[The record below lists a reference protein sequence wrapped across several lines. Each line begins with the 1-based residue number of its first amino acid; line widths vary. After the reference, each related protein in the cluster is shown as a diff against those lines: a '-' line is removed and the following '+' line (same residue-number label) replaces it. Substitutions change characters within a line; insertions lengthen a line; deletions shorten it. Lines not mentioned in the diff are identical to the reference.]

1 MAEWRSAWR
10 WVIAVE
16 VLGNVAGLKALER
29 VALERLYR
37 RAVNPSEVVSREV
50 AQQLAVISGD
60 LHRQVGLL
68 IDRRGRVAHV
78 MVGDAERLL
87 LPDLGR
93 QRAGRGRLRG
103 LRLVHTHVGG
113 EALSRDD
120 LTDLTKLSLD
130 LVAVVQVGE
139 GGELSTIEVAH
150 LDPEAG
156 CRVLPAVRFGTLELD
171 VGDLVSGLEA
181 RFSATQRLVVGSE
194 GEVRAVAVHVT
205 PLATDSE
212 AVERSL
218 AELAELGR
226 SAGVAF
232 VETIIQ
238 RRAKPDPRHVVG
250 EGKLEEVGLAALQHD
265 AEFVVFDAALSP
277 SQARGIAEAIASK
290 VIDRTQLILDIF
302 AQRARTNEGKLQ
314 VELAQL
320 RYTLPRL
327 AGKNPAMSRLMGGI
341 GGRGPGETKLEI
353 DRRRAK
359 DRIAALEGRIEELAR
374 QRAVRRGR
382 RVANAVPSVTL
393 VGYTNAGKSTLLN
406 ALTGAAVLTEDKL
419 FATLD
424 PTTRRLRFPD
434 EVELVLTDTVGFI
447 RDLPETLVPAFKAT
461 LEEVA
466 EASALLHVVDVSQ
479 AGWEARIAAVTRVLG
494 ELGAGETPVVMVFN
508 KADLVEDRAALAF
521 AARRW
526 DAAVV
531 SAADRRSLGPV
542 AERLRALVRPSSVVT
557 AAEVAGPEP

>member
-1 MAEWRSAWR
+1 M
-10 WVIAVE
+10 V
-16 VLGNVAGLKALER
+16 G
-29 VALERLYR
+29 
-37 RAVNPSEVVSREV
+37 REL
-50 AQQLAVISGD
+50 AQQLAVLSGD
-60 LHRQVGLL
+60 LNRQVGLL
-68 IDRRGRVAHV
+68 VDRRGRVVHV
-78 MVGDAERLL
+78 IVGDAERLV

-113 EALSRDD
+113 EPLSRDD
-120 LTDLTKLSLD
+120 LTDLAKLSLD
-130 LVAVVQVGE
+130 LVAVIQVEADAGA
-139 GGELSTIEVAH
+139 GSIEVAH

-156 CRVLPAVRFGTLELD
+156 HRVIGPMRLSALALD
-171 VGDLVSGLEA
+171 VEALVSGLEA
-181 RFSATQRLVVGSE
+181 RFGAAGRLVEAGD

-205 PLATDSE
+205 PLAIEAE
-212 AVERSL
+212 AVTRSL

-226 SAGVAF
+226 SAGVRF
-232 VETIIQ
+232 VETVVQ
-238 RRAKPDPRHVVG
+238 RRARPDPRHVVG
-250 EGKLEEVGLAALQHD
+250 EGKLAEVGLAALQHD
-265 AEFVVFDAALSP
+265 AELVVFDAALSP
-277 SQARGIAEAIASK
+277 SQARAIAESIAGK

-327 AGKNPAMSRLMGGI
+327 AGRNPSMSRLMGGI
-341 GGRGPGETKLEI
+341 GGRGPGETKLEL

-359 DRIAALEGRIEELAR
+359 ERIAALEARIEELAR

-382 RVANAVPSVTL
+382 RVAGAVPAVTL

-434 EVELVLTDTVGFI
+434 EVELVVTDTVGFI

-466 EASALLHVVDVSQ
+466 EANALLHVVDVSLP
-479 AGWEARIAAVTRVLG
+479 GWEQRIEAVGRVLG
-494 ELGAGETPVVMVFN
+494 ELGAADTPTVMVFN
-508 KADLVEDRAALAF
+508 KADLVEDRGTLAF

-526 DAAVV
+526 DAVVV
-531 SAADRRSLGPV
+531 SAEDRRTLAPLT
-542 AERLRALVRPSSVVT
+542 ERLRSLARVP
-557 AAEVAGPEP
+557 AARAEARSDTDASGIDPVA